1 MSTFKYF
8 EIMERY
14 ARGPMSPEERTGFEK
29 QLHTNQELA
38 AEWADYLL
46 IARSVRN
53 SLRAQ
58 SSQVP
63 DIKNLVREARDL
75 AQESGLLL
83 TDEDIWL
90 YLRNQTT
97 EDKKNQINK
106 RLKEDATF
114 ATRFAKESAIV
125 SGIRNYSAKLTLID
139 RVRESLKKEGFTQQI
154 HQQIEQDIEEEVR
167 KTNNPFNRPPKGPLS
182 WLF

>member
-1 MSTFKYF
+1 MNTFKYF

-14 ARGPMSPEERTGFEK
+14 SRGPMTPEERTGFEK
-29 QLHTNQELA
+29 QLQTNQELA

-53 SLRAQ
+53 SLRTQ
-58 SSQVP
+58 SSQGP
-63 DIKNLVREARDL
+63 NIKDLVREARDL

-90 YLRNQTT
+90 YLRNQAPG
-97 EDKKNQINK
+97 DKKQQIEK
-106 RLKEDATF
+106 RLKEDNTF
-114 ATRFAKESAIV
+114 AIRFAKESAIV
-125 SGIRNYSAKLTLID
+125 SGIRNYATKLTLID
-139 RVRESLKKEGFTQQI
+139 RVRESLNKEGFTQQI

-167 KTNNPFNRPPKGPLS
+167 RTNNPFNRPPKGPPS
-182 WLF
+182 WPF